1 MHKVHALRRRYSNS
15 SRSTNK
21 ISENGYKL
29 FISEQAQQG
38 IDTAGSYDRMR
49 INQKIQSLAA
59 MPRPEDAG
67 KRIGSTDAYRI
78 AVGHYRFDYVIYTG
92 EVTITEVSL
101 DQKNAEHSKHERPGL
116 YHMLKSDVG
125 ADGFEVRRVSKLATQ
140 HAAVNGM
147 QNDLRAARRLM
158 PQHVRHAFG
167 SGVKEFTLYHNPSV
181 GFLGDLWESTRDKLS
196 MTTPVA
202 KQLAAILDDA
212 QKEKKGA
219 KWVVHSQGGAIFVQA
234 VNYHNK
240 TKGTSLAS
248 HSVQFHAGANN
259 AMVSKGILTKA
270 GITKVGSDNNHPYDL
285 VPNIAGMNTINPAKI
300 VGSLLAAPALSDSGP
315 LKHLKSPHTLP
326 NTRENWKF
334 WQWKD

>member
-78 AVGHYRFDYVIYTG
+78 AVGHYRLDYVIYSG
-92 EVTITEVSL
+92 EVTITEASL
-101 DQKNAEHSKHERPGL
+101 DQRDAEHSKHEKPGL
-116 YHMLKSDVG
+116 YHMESDG
-125 ADGFEVRRVSKLATQ
+125 DRFRRRRVPKLVTN

-147 QNDLRAARRLM
+147 QNDLDAAQELM
-158 PQHVRHAFG
+158 AGHVQYAFG
-167 SGVKEFTLYHNPSV
+167 SNVKEFTLYHNPSV

-196 MTTPVA
+196 MTTSVA

-212 QKEKKGA
+212 QQEKKGV

-240 TKGTSLAS
+240 TKGTPLAS

-259 AMVSKGILTKA
+259 AMVSKGILAKA
-270 GITKVGSDNNHPYDL
+270 GIAKVGPDNNHPYDL
-285 VPNIAGMNTINPAKI
+285 VPNIAGMNTINPVKI

>member
-1 MHKVHALRRRYSNS
+1 
-15 SRSTNK
+15 
-21 ISENGYKL
+21 
-29 FISEQAQQG
+29 
-38 IDTAGSYDRMR
+38 
-49 INQKIQSLAA
+49 
-59 MPRPEDAG
+59 
-67 KRIGSTDAYRI
+67 
-78 AVGHYRFDYVIYTG
+78 VGHYRLDYVIYSG
-92 EVTITEVSL
+92 EVTITEASL
-101 DQKNAEHSKHERPGL
+101 DQRDAEHSKHEKAGL
-116 YHMLKSDVG
+116 YHLKQG
-125 ADGFEVRRVSKLATQ
+125 IDGRFSGQRVPKLTTKY
-140 HAAVNGM
+140 AAVNGM
-147 QNDLRAARRLM
+147 QNDLKAARDLM
-158 PQHVRHAFG
+158 PLHIGHAFG
-167 SGVKEFTLYHNPSV
+167 SEVREFTLYHNPSV
-181 GFLGDLWESTRDKLS
+181 GFLGDLWESTRDKLN

-259 AMVSKGILTKA
+259 AIVSKGILAKA
-270 GITKVGSDNNHPYDL
+270 GIAKVGPDNNHPFDL

-300 VGSLLAAPALSDSGP
+300 VGSLLAAPALSGSGP
-315 LKHLKSPHTLP
+315 LKNLKSPHTLP